1 MMTMRCTRKLLDL
14 LGREPSEDPPAST
27 TALGDWY
34 ANVVPTPAGDLIIFV
49 NERSLL
55 SVALPAE
62 AKDTLIPSFVTRV
75 YNLLLNL
82 RVSIEVARL
91 ERDQLRPVTYAKT
104 ASRSVLGSM
113 NDIALGYQVEAAS
126 ALEAGRT
133 PRVSEAELKMS
144 RRFHS
149 PLDHR
154 LPVKVAKSILA
165 EHYGDV

>member
-1 MMTMRCTRKLLDL
+1 MMTLRCTRKLLDL
-14 LGREPSEDPPAST
+14 LGCPVIEDPPAST

-34 ANVVPTPAGDLIIFV
+34 ANVIPTAAGDLIMFV

-62 AKDTLIPSFVTRV
+62 AVDTLIPAFVARV
-75 YNLLLNL
+75 YNLLRHL
-82 RVSIEVARL
+82 RVSTEVARRECDAL
-91 ERDQLRPVTYAKT
+91 LPVTYAKT

-113 NDIALGYQVEAAS
+113 NDIALGYQAKAVS

-133 PRVSEAELKMS
+133 PRISEAELAMS

-154 LPVKVAKSILA
+154 LPVDVARSMLT
-165 EHYGDV
+165 EHHGSV